1 LNNMQDRPIGIFDSG
16 VGGLTILSEIEKIL
30 PQENF
35 IYLADQ
41 AFAPYGKRT
50 ISELQERT
58 KQVSEFLIGKNV
70 KLIVVACNTAST
82 SSIKYLR
89 KNFSIPLIGV
99 VPVIKTLAS
108 VSKTKKTAVLA
119 TPITTK
125 SIYLDLLI
133 SEFGQNITVYKVGDT
148 GLEGIIEKGDLS
160 DPKISTILKKHME
173 PLKKRG
179 VDSIALGCTH
189 YPFLKDK
196 LQEAAGKNI
205 QILDSGGAVARQVK
219 LVLTQEKLLST
230 AKRGEDWYYTTGAT
244 LEFQDKV
251 KNLTGKQIKAVHTKL

>member
-1 LNNMQDRPIGIFDSG
+1 MNNSPIGIFDSG
-16 VGGLTILSEIEKIL
+16 VGGLTVLSEIEKLL
-30 PQENF
+30 PEENF

-58 KQVSEFLIGKNV
+58 KRVSKFLIEKNV

-89 KNFSIPLIGV
+89 KNFPVPFIGV

-108 VSKTKKTAVLA
+108 VSETKKTAVLA

-133 SEFGQNITVYKVGDT
+133 SEFGQDITVYKVGD
-148 GLEGIIEKGDLS
+148 
-160 DPKISTILKKHME
+160 
-173 PLKKRG
+173 
-179 VDSIALGCTH
+179 
-189 YPFLKDK
+189 
-196 LQEAAGKNI
+196 
-205 QILDSGGAVARQVK
+205 
-219 LVLTQEKLLST
+219 
-230 AKRGEDWYYTTGAT
+230 
-244 LEFQDKV
+244 
-251 KNLTGKQIKAVHTKL
+251 

>member
-1 LNNMQDRPIGIFDSG
+1 MNNSPIGIFDSG
-16 VGGLTILSEIEKIL
+16 VGGLTVLSEIEKLL
-30 PQENF
+30 PEENF

-58 KQVSEFLIGKNV
+58 KRVSKFLIEKNV

-89 KNFSIPLIGV
+89 KNFPVPFIGV

-108 VSKTKKTAVLA
+108 VSETKKTAVLA

-133 SEFGQNITVYKVGDT
+133 SEFGQDITVYKVGDT

-160 DPKISTILKKHME
+160 DPKISIILKKHID
-173 PLKKRG
+173 PLKKLG
-179 VDSIALGCTH
+179 VDTIALGCTH
-189 YPFLKDK
+189 YPFLRDA
-196 LQEAAGKNI
+196 LQKTAGENVK
-205 QILDSGGAVARQVK
+205 ILDSGGAVARQVK
-219 LVLTQEKLLST
+219 RVLTEEKLLSP
-230 AKRGEDWYYTTGAT
+230 AKHGEDWYYTTGAT

-251 KNLTGKQIKAVHTKL
+251 KKLTGKHIKVVYAKL